1 LKVFTR
7 EKLDL
12 VDLNVF
18 GTKPI
23 YTYPKS
29 KGASWKTN
37 LGKGHLLDL
46 MGTTKVTSAT
56 HMPSRR

>member
-23 YTYPKS
+23 YAYPKS

-37 LGKGHLLDL
+37 LVKGHLLDL
-46 MGTTKVTSAT
+46 MGTTKVTSVT

>member
-12 VDLNVF
+12 VGLNVF
-18 GTKPI
+18 GIKPI
-23 YTYPKS
+23 YAYPKS

-37 LGKGHLLDL
+37 LGKR
-46 MGTTKVTSAT
+46 TSVEFDGNN
-56 HMPSRR
+56 